1 MRACETGQ
9 LLQLRTKR
17 VSPVKAFCQHLS
29 VFSPALCLQGSAAT
43 VYSQVSPISSE
54 RDLSSSHLHDHH
66 LQLFAP
72 SVTLAALGALRKG
85 TAGIR
90 SGTKSRK
97 IPTLSTV
104 RRTRRILQRLSSLRK
119 WRRTWGLHAGGEV
132 GGSQCPCDTLATD
145 HRSTQNH
152 LLQPHQ
158 AAVCSG
164 CHQESASL
172 RPRDSWSGSWRS
184 W

>member
-1 MRACETGQ
+1 MSTFVCFLPCS
-9 LLQLRTKR
+9 LLTR
-17 VSPVKAFCQHLS
+17 VSSHCLFTSLTHL
-29 VFSPALCLQGSAAT
+29 FR
-43 VYSQVSPISSE
+43 E
-54 RDLSSSHLHDHH
+54 RDLSSSHLHNHH

-97 IPTLSTV
+97 IRTLSTV

-119 WRRTWGLHAGGEV
+119 WRRTWRLHAGGEV
-132 GGSQCPCDTLATD
+132 AGSQCPCDTLATD

-158 AAVCSG
+158 SLCSD